1 MSGAVSQPAALA
13 MRWRAVQLAG
23 IQAIYFL
30 RLLILAKLL
39 APDAFGLLAIATIA
53 ISVLMRLSDIGIIPA
68 LVHRRDVTLEQ
79 QDAAWTVGLTRAAL
93 VALALVLAAPA
104 VAQLF
109 SEPAAVPIIQ
119 VLALRPLIDASASIG
134 VARLTRE
141 LKFRELALV
150 YLPGACTDLVVA
162 VVMAPTMG
170 VWALVAGALVGSAV
184 TVAVSYGLAPHRPRI
199 RLAWRGVL
207 PLVNFGRWVL
217 LAGIATL
224 AGTLVTQLA
233 VSRMLGA
240 TALGLYFL
248 ALKLAFL
255 PVEAAGSIVGS
266 VAFPMFSGLR
276 DDIAATARSFGTLL
290 AGLGLLLLPVYAL
303 LVALAPAL
311 EEALGARWIGT
322 APIVRILAL
331 AGVAAILADLLAPL
345 LMGRGQPAR
354 VFLLEALQTAV
365 LIAVLWPCIAFFGVE
380 GAALACLTGNCAA
393 LMLAAIWTRRL
404 MPGVLTA
411 AQRRF
416 AAAVLAALTAYG
428 VASFLAVQWSGFPG
442 LIAGA
447 AAGALSAAA
456 ILWLLN
462 ARLGL
467 ALGEYR
473 SLLRGAGDA

>member
-13 MRWRAVQLAG
+13 MRWRAAQLAG
-23 IQAIYFL
+23 IQAVYFL

-79 QDAAWTVGLTRAAL
+79 QDAAWTAGLTRAAL
-93 VALALVLAAPA
+93 VTLVLVVAAP
-104 VAQLF
+104 VIAQLF
-109 SEPAAVPIIQ
+109 SEPAALPIIQ
-119 VLALRPLIDASASIG
+119 VLALRPLIDACASIG

-150 YLPGACTDLVVA
+150 YLPGACADLVVA
-162 VVMAPTMG
+162 VALAPTMG
-170 VWALVAGALVGSAV
+170 VWALVAGALAGSSV
-184 TVAVSYGLAPHRPRI
+184 TVGVSYGLAPHRPRI
-199 RLAWRGVL
+199 RLGWRAVL
-207 PLVNFGRWVL
+207 PLVNFGRWLL

-255 PVEAAGSIVGS
+255 PIEAAGSIVAS

-311 EEALGARWIGT
+311 EAALGARWVGT
-322 APIVRILAL
+322 APIVRILAV

-354 VFLLEALQTAV
+354 VFTLEALQTAV
-365 LIAVLWPCIAFFGVE
+365 LVAVLWPLLALFGVE

-393 LMLAAIWTRRL
+393 LMLAAILTRRL
-404 MPGVLTA
+404 MPGVLSG

-416 AAAVLAALTAYG
+416 GAAALAALTAFAT
-428 VASFLAVQWSGFPG
+428 ASFLAAQWSGFPG
-442 LIAGA
+442 LIVGALAGV
-447 AAGALSAAA
+447 LSAAA

-473 SLLRGAGDA
+473 LLLRGAGDA